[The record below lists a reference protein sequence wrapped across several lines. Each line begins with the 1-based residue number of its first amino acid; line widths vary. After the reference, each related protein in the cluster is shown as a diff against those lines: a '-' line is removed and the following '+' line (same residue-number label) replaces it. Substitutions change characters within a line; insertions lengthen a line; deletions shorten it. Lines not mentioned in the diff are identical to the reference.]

1 MPERATQQRGAMPD
15 TPAILDWLARRG
27 PEMEALLADLVNIDS
42 NSRDPEGVAAV
53 AERIAAFFAEHGIE
67 TRRLPSEGEA
77 QPLVARTGGDGLGD
91 GANAGH
97 VLLLGHMDTVFPK
110 GEAARRPFSVD
121 GRTGYGPGCSDMKAG
136 LVMNAFL
143 VAGFAATGEAPLPV
157 VALYTCD
164 EEIGSPAGRPV
175 IEDHARGARA
185 VFNAEPGRANG
196 NVVSGR
202 RGGTFFRATV
212 TGRAAHSGLNPHDGR
227 SAVEE
232 MARKILAWHALTS
245 ETPDVSVNVGV
256 MRGGEVVNMVA
267 PFAEALI
274 DLRFAEP
281 GTGEAKEA
289 EIAEIART
297 CTRDGLSGAIERTGG
312 FLPVVETPDSRGLV
326 DLYLGAARELGQE
339 TGAEFTRS
347 CADSGFTASVGAPT
361 VCATGPVGG
370 KAHSP
375 EEYVE
380 LDSFVPRAQAVALSI
395 LRLAGRT

>member
-1 MPERATQQRGAMPD
+1 MAD
-15 TPAILDWLARRG
+15 SPAILDWLAGRG

-42 NSRDPEGVAAV
+42 NSHDAGGIAAV
-53 AERIAAFFAEHGIE
+53 ADRLAAFFAEHGVE
-67 TRRLPSEGEA
+67 TRRVPTDGIAEA
-77 QPLVARTGGDGLGD
+77 LVARVGPQVDE
-91 GANAGH
+91 GH

-110 GEAARRPFSVD
+110 GEAARRPFRVE
-121 GRTGYGPGCSDMKAG
+121 GRIGHGPGCSDMKSG

-143 VAGFAATGEAPLPV
+143 MAGFAATGEAPLPL

-175 IEDHARGARA
+175 IEAHARGARA
-185 VFNAEPGRANG
+185 VFNAEPARANG
-196 NVVSGR
+196 NVVSSR

-232 MARKILAWHALTS
+232 MARKILAWHALTG
-245 ETPDVSVNVGV
+245 EKPDVSVNVGV
-256 MRGGEVVNMVA
+256 VHGGEVVNMVA

-281 GTGEAKEA
+281 ETGVAREA
-289 EIAEIART
+289 EIGEIART
-297 CTRDGLSGAIERTGG
+297 CARDGLSGTIERTGG
-312 FLPVVETPDSRGLV
+312 FLPVVETPASRAL
-326 DLYLGAARELGQE
+326 LEIHLGAARDLGLD

-347 CADSGFTASVGAPT
+347 CADSGFTAAIGVPT

-375 EEYVE
+375 DEYVE
-380 LDSFVPRAQAVALSI
+380 LDSFVPRAQTVALAI
-395 LRLAGRT
+395 ARLA